1 MFNRQTFWKMI
12 KWQITLR
19 KLGFCAVMLA
29 CALNIGASGQI
40 RPPTET
46 ELEDLSG
53 ALLPSPIKSV
63 KWLAEEPSQTNL
75 FIYAVQP
82 KKFSPEFL
90 KSLADFLGVHGD
102 AGKMPANMVLDA
114 PGYWIKEPNPTN
126 KSSWKSV
133 AFSERSGSITF
144 GSGEDNH
151 KWDLKNHQPLAHGVP
166 DEKDALQRTLALL
179 PILGITT
186 NDLEHLPDG
195 HLKYASNTEGTW
207 YNDRHDNL
215 QRKRYIRQINIQ
227 LWQKIQDGA
236 PVLSIGGGG
245 MLRAGYISEGH
256 LAELEM
262 TFRNVKF
269 VGSASPKTSKEL
281 IRMLKRG
288 EGRSFHGDIPD
299 NVTIT
304 NCSLIYPEANSAT
317 KQDFLWP
324 FYSLD
329 AVTVT
334 ASETNSFKIYE
345 PLQ

>member
-1 MFNRQTFWKMI
+1 MI
-12 KWQITLR
+12 KWQTHLR
-19 KLGFCAVMLA
+19 EIRLLVGLFVCVLSVA
-29 CALNIGASGQI
+29 NASEKI
-40 RPPTET
+40 RSASNT
-46 ELEDLSG
+46 ELEDLVG
-53 ALLPSPIKSV
+53 QRLPHSIKSV
-63 KWLAEEPSQTNL
+63 KWQASEPPKTNL
-75 FIYAVQP
+75 LIYAVQL
-82 KKFSPEFL
+82 KTYHPEFL
-90 KSLADFLGVHGD
+90 RSLAEFLGVHGD
-102 AGKMPANMVLDA
+102 AQKMPPTMVLDA

-133 AFSERSGSITF
+133 CFSERSGSIGF

-151 KWDLKNHQPLAHGVP
+151 RWDLKNHKPLVQGVP
-166 DEKDALQRTLALL
+166 AEKEALQRTLALL
-179 PILGITT
+179 PMLGITT

-195 HLKYASNTEGTW
+195 RLRYACNTEGTW
-207 YNDRHDNL
+207 YNDRYDNG
-215 QRKRYIRQINIQ
+215 QRKRYIRQINIEF
-227 LWQKIQDGA
+227 WQRIQDGA
-236 PVLSIGGGG
+236 SVLSIGGGG

-256 LAELEM
+256 LAEIEM
-262 TFRNVKF
+262 TFRNVRP
-269 VGSASPKTSKEL
+269 VGEASPKTNAEL
-281 IRMLKRG
+281 IRMLKSG

-299 NVTIT
+299 SVTIT